1 MRFKTSYHLIVDAVL
16 GIQAFSTICALQ
28 LIVYQGTS
36 KYQMMVVVDL
46 RTRDAVPFLAN
57 AILTERPLNATTTSD
72 NPAYSTIASWTQ
84 KKRFARQIYWWSCFL
99 LVQQQDLHAF
109 KICWKMAD
117 KHGDPGDNKEE
128 RSWWCPSDLS
138 IQVSKRSSLQ
148 PSISPRTKRF
158 GYYWQTV
165 PPQWG
170 WGILFDASDI
180 FFITKTAV
188 SR

>member
-1 MRFKTSYHLIVDAVL
+1 MRFKTSYHPIVDAVL

-117 KHGDPGDNKEE
+117 KLVTPVTIRRKGADGVHQIYQYKWARDPHCNHQSARA
-128 RSWWCPSDLS
+128 RSASAITGRRYPHSGVGEYFLT
-138 IQVSKRSSLQ
+138 RRTFSL
-148 PSISPRTKRF
+148 
-158 GYYWQTV
+158 
-165 PPQWG
+165 
-170 WGILFDASDI
+170 
-180 FFITKTAV
+180 
-188 SR
+188 